1 MSSKFKQLSAEQR
14 KTPPRVGIPQV
25 DPGETGKVVLDQS
38 VQAPATPAP
47 GPEQPPKAP
56 AETEVAP
63 SSLPAAVDPR
73 MLKVKRGETPIKMG
87 WHMYPTRHRQVV
99 YEAFM
104 LGVKP
109 WEVNETALAEYFE
122 RRYGKPSSSK

>member
-1 MSSKFKQLSAEQR
+1 MSNKFKQLSSEQR
-14 KTPPRVGIPQV
+14 SAPPRVGIPQI
-25 DPGETGKVVLDQS
+25 DPGEGK
-38 VQAPATPAP
+38 ATPAP
-47 GPEQPPKAP
+47 ASTQPAPEPKP
-56 AETEVAP
+56 TVSQETEEAA
-63 SSLPAAVDPR
+63 SSPPPPPADPR
-73 MLKVKRGETPIKMG
+73 TLKVEKGEPPIKMG

-122 RRYGKPSSSK
+122 RRYGKSSKT

>member
-25 DPGETGKVVLDQS
+25 DPGEGKVALDQPI
-38 VQAPATPAP
+38 QAPPSPAP
-47 GPEQPPKAP
+47 EPEQPPKAS
-56 AETEVAP
+56 AEPEATL
-63 SSLPAAVDPR
+63 SSPPAAVDPR
-73 MLKVKRGETPIKMG
+73 TLKVRRGETPIKMG

-104 LGVKP
+104 LDMKP
-109 WEVNETALAEYFE
+109 WEVNEIALAEYFE
-122 RRYGKPSSSK
+122 RRYGKPPKNT